1 MGAASELGKEYK
13 DVFDVEGV
21 PAFREFYNLMIFP
34 AKFVY
39 KGLYNAWHLVPAPTI
54 GDSSKT
60 RTMFRLGM
68 AKAVCAEL
76 ASLIWAE
83 GADIHISTSGEDDTL
98 ERYVKSVLK
107 ANGFHEKMQEH
118 IEQSAA
124 LGGGAIKEYITA
136 ERDASGKAI
145 PGTEKI
151 HLDYCMADQ
160 FVPTSWDNAKVTEA
174 VFVSRQAIDGY
185 YFTRLEWHAWNGDT
199 YVISNDLF
207 RAQKKG
213 GMPGNTDSQDIL
225 GYRYPLADIYGDLEP
240 VTEINGLNT
249 SLFAYYRTPIANN
262 LDDNSPLGISIYG
275 NAFDTLHALDICYD
289 SFVREFRLGKKRIIV
304 PASAIR
310 MVTDPTTGA
319 IRRYFDA
326 NDEVY
331 EALATDSTEDL
342 KIQDNTVELRVDEHV
357 SAINA
362 LLSILCLQVG
372 FSAGT
377 FTFDA
382 KEGLKTATEVISERS
397 KTYKTISTFQSQLI
411 PAIEKICRN
420 IIDLGAL
427 YDVQFEGKSI
437 AALAGNYEIS
447 VTMDDAV
454 IEDAQ
459 TRIDRGIKLV
469 SNGLLSKFTAMTDKK
484 YGIGMTE
491 EEANVELERIRKES
505 PIGADAFDIFQAGTL
520 E

>member
-1 MGAASELGKEYK
+1 MGANSELAKEYK
-13 DVFDVEGV
+13 DVFEVEGV

-39 KGLYNAWHLVPAPTI
+39 KGLYNAWHVVPAPTI

-83 GADIHISTSGEDDTL
+83 GADIHISTGGDDDTL
-98 ERYVKSVLK
+98 ERYVKAVLV
-107 ANGFHEKMQEH
+107 ANGFNEKMQEH

-124 LGGGAIKEYITA
+124 LGGGAIKEYVTA
-136 ERDASGKAI
+136 ARDTSGKVI
-145 PGTEKI
+145 PGTEQI
-151 HLDYCMADQ
+151 NLDYCMADQ
-160 FVPTSWDNAKVTEA
+160 FVPTSWNNAQVSEA
-174 VFVSRQAIDGY
+174 VFVSREAIDGY
-185 YFTRLEWHAWNGDT
+185 YYTRLEWHAWNGDT
-199 YVISNDLF
+199 YEIRNDLF
-207 RAQKKG
+207 KAQQR
-213 GMPGNTDSQDIL
+213 PDSQDIL
-225 GYRYPLADIYGDLEP
+225 GYRYPLAEVYGDLEP
-240 VTEINGLNT
+240 VTEIKGLNT

-262 LDDNSPLGISIYG
+262 IDDNSPLGISVYG

-382 KEGLKTATEVISERS
+382 SEGLKTATEVISERS
-397 KTYKTISTFQSQLI
+397 KTYKTISTFQSQII

-427 YDVQFEGKSI
+427 YDMQFDGRSVADLARDYQISI
-437 AALAGNYEIS
+437 
-447 VTMDDAV
+447 TMDDAV

-469 SNGLLSKFTAMTDKK
+469 TNGLLSKFTAMTDKK

-491 EEANVELERIRKES
+491 EEAEAELERIKREA
-505 PIGADAFDIFQAGTL
+505 PISANAFDLFTSGTL